1 MIACLGY
8 QPERR
13 GINYMSGGN
22 GKLSARFGY
31 CANIHQ
37 ILKKIR
43 SCTMCMNKM
52 RCDPL
57 FLKKINECVSCDNWN
72 MLEKSELMKCKTQKG
87 YLSKSYLSP
96 KK

>member
-1 MIACLGY
+1 
-8 QPERR
+8 
-13 GINYMSGGN
+13 
-22 GKLSARFGY
+22 
-31 CANIHQ
+31 
-37 ILKKIR
+37 
-43 SCTMCMNKM
+43 MCMNKM